1 MPNSSVVTSADY
13 AEALLSARR
22 ARDVLIALL
31 LIILLFQIGLFFA
44 ARYKIAIDGT
54 SKWIDVLRYFVGLTD
69 FLGVVLPFVLGVVL
83 LLISL
88 VMLIGRLLGI
98 SHLVSSFVA
107 CVVLAALLFPWQAF
121 LMYQWPGVLYTWS
134 ELLLRV
140 RDHPQG
146 INLQCLYWARF
157 VGWPIAAL
165 AILAKIY
172 LRSARGLRLALY
184 APSAPMV
191 EMSASPP
198 GNVP

>member
-1 MPNSSVVTSADY
+1 MANSSVVTSADY
-13 AEALLSARR
+13 ADALLSARR
-22 ARDVLIALL
+22 ARDVIIALL
-31 LIILLFQIGLFFA
+31 LVILLFQLGLFFA

-54 SKWIDVLRYFVGLTD
+54 SRWIPVLRYVVSVTD
-69 FLGVVLPFVLGVVL
+69 FLGIVLPFVLAAVL
-83 LLISL
+83 LLITL

-140 RDHPQG
+140 RDHPPEFREQ
-146 INLQCLYWARF
+146 ILYWARF
-157 VGWPIAAL
+157 VAWPIAAL

-184 APSAPMV
+184 APSASLI
-191 EMSASPP
+191 EMSAPPP
-198 GNVP
+198 GNIP